1 MAQRVNPIIYR
12 LGKTKFWNSQYF
24 ENKITEHSYYDFRQ
38 LEIKKFIYKFFK
50 NNGFKIHN
58 CKLNYSANNSLNLF
72 ISYYRISSSLKFI
85 ENNNHTILKKKLNK
99 RILTHKDYFNYCK
112 IFYIQ
117 KLLHNNYNENEL
129 LIIKK
134 KFKKKYY
141 NSPNFLQ
148 NYIFFKN
155 YHTIHQIKL
164 NFFLNNFFKSLN
176 DFLQKKINI
185 FITFQELNKN
195 IKKKLNKNNIKFLK
209 KNVTKLNRYKQ
220 NDFFA
225 ESINTTY
232 LCTKFTN
239 SANLLAEFI
248 ALQLKKNKRHNFF
261 LTFLKKCL
269 IKFKKEKSFKFN
281 EIKIQIKGRLNKRPR
296 ANKKVFKIAKRLPI
310 LSIKANI
317 DYAEKVAYTSNGTLG
332 VKVWIYN

>member
-12 LGKTKFWNSQYF
+12 LGKTKFWNSQYL

-38 LEIKKFIYKFFK
+38 LEIKKFINKFFK
-50 NNGFKIHN
+50 NNGFKIHK
-58 CKLNYSANNSLNLF
+58 CKLNYSANSSLNLF
-72 ISYYRISSSLKFI
+72 VSYYRVSSQLKFI
-85 ENNNHTILKKKLNK
+85 ENDSKILNK
-99 RILTHKDYFNYCK
+99 TLNKKTLTNKDYLNYCK

-117 KLLHNNYNENEL
+117 KLLQNNCTENDL
-129 LIIKK
+129 LILKK
-134 KFKKKYY
+134 KFNKKYY
-141 NSPNFLQ
+141 KSKDFSQ

-155 YHTIHQIKL
+155 YRTIHQLKL
-164 NFFLNNFFKSLN
+164 NFFLNNFFKSLT
-176 DFLQKKINI
+176 DFLKKKINI
-185 FITFQELNKN
+185 FIIFKELNKN

-209 KNVTKLNRYKQ
+209 KNVIKLNRYKQ

-232 LCTKFTN
+232 LCTRFIN

-248 ALQLKKNKRHNFF
+248 ALQLKKNKRHYFF

-269 IKFKKEKSFKFN
+269 IKFKKEKGLKFN
-281 EIKIQIKGRLNKRPR
+281 EIKIQIKGRLNKKPR
-296 ANKKVFKIAKRLPI
+296 ARKKIFKIAKRLPI